1 MQITGEQIQTAERIL
16 INGHNFDDE
25 RMAFIKRLTSCDVLA
40 APGSGK
46 TTALLAKLI
55 CMAQS
60 LPLPKHAGILVLSH
74 TNAAIAEIREKLV
87 TECPI
92 LFQHPNFVGTVQ
104 EFVDTFLA
112 IPYYHN
118 RYKNSVSRID
128 NNIYE
133 EEFRHLLKYY
143 STSDPKYWNYY
154 KIKFADQAVF
164 FNVRVNGD
172 GRLEPWNY
180 STGKHFE
187 IVLNPPKTWS
197 EQNIEKNR
205 NYIRDKLYSIKKTL
219 YERGILNYDDCYVF
233 ANLYIHRCPSVIRA
247 LCNRFPYVFIDETQ
261 DLQAH
266 QIELIDR
273 IFNNDTTCIQR
284 IGDINQAIYHSGA
297 DLSSCHWTP
306 RNVIKINNS
315 LRLSNRNAQVVN
327 PFMLTREDGQ
337 SVNGTRNIDNVIPP
351 YILVYSQETKQYLKK
366 CFTNLIEYYG
376 LKNTDEGKKY
386 GFHIIAW
393 NTQWKNDSSRKEED
407 IRLVDIFPKY
417 KTVASM
423 SRCDNL
429 SEYIYRSKLCN
440 TTKKRYSLIEDVVC
454 EAFWM
459 NDVYYMKQHGD
470 RSLMVPHTRD
480 SLVDFIHSLGPDF
493 VKEYKSRVLSVLV
506 SMAKGNLPDSYGLL
520 KDLIVWLLTNIGSK
534 VKDPLCRFLGDS
546 FIGIEN
552 KETTISDD
560 LPIQIDSVHHVKG
573 QTHCATLYV
582 ETKYQGCYDSMHVL
596 KKVKRAATKKRP
608 VEYYPNPFY
617 GELGDIHKCVYA
629 RSAYKMIYVGL
640 SRPTHLLCYAMHED
654 SFAQYDAELLKSV
667 GWEIVDLRDNM
678 CVL

>member
-1 MQITGEQIQTAERIL
+1 MQITDEHIQTAERIL
-16 INGHNFDDE
+16 INGHNFDGE
-25 RMAFIKRLTSCDVLA
+25 RIAFIKRLTSCDVLA

-74 TNAAIAEIREKLV
+74 TNAAVAEIREKLV
-87 TECPI
+87 TECPN

-118 RYKNSVSRID
+118 RYKNAVSRID
-128 NNIYE
+128 QGIYE
-133 EEFRHLLKYY
+133 EEFGHLLMKY
-143 STSDPKYWNYY
+143 SRQDPAHWYYY
-154 KIKFADQAVF
+154 KRQFADQAAF

-180 STGKHFE
+180 ATGKHFE
-187 IVLNPPKTWS
+187 IVPNPPKTWLG
-197 EQNIEKNR
+197 QDVDNIRNDIGNR
-205 NYIRDKLYSIKKTL
+205 LFSIKKTL

-273 IFNNDTTCIQR
+273 IFNNDTTCLQR

-337 SVNGTRNIDNVIPP
+337 SVNGTRNIENVIPP

-366 CFTNLIEYYG
+366 CFTDLIEHYG
-376 LKNTDEGKKY
+376 LKDTDEGKKY

-407 IRLVDIFPKY
+407 IRLVDIFPDY
-417 KTVASM
+417 RSVASM
-423 SRCDNL
+423 SRCNNL
-429 SEYIYRSKLCN
+429 SEYIYRSELCN
-440 TTKKRYSLIEDVVC
+440 TTKKRYRLIEDVVC
-454 EAFWM
+454 EAFRI
-459 NDVYYMKQHGD
+459 NEVYYEKKYVD
-470 RSLMVPHTRD
+470 RRILVPHTRD

-493 VKEYKSRVLSVLV
+493 VKEYKLRVMSVLL
-506 SMAKGNLPDSYGLL
+506 SMAKGEHPQSYGLL
-520 KDLIVWLLTNIGSK
+520 KELIVWLLTTIDSE
-534 VKDPLCRFLGDS
+534 VKNRLSCFLGDS
-546 FIGIEN
+546 FIGVDN
-552 KETTISDD
+552 NETSTSDD

-582 ETKYQGCYDSMHVL
+582 ETKYQGCYDSMHVN
-596 KKVKRAATKKRP
+596 KKVKKPATKKRP
-608 VEYYPNPFY
+608 EEYYPNPFY
-617 GELGDIHKCVYA
+617 GELGDMHKNSYA

-640 SRPTHLLCYAMHED
+640 SRPTHLLCYAMHEV
-654 SFAQYDAELLKSV
+654 SFAEYDAELLKRA
-667 GWEIVDLRDNM
+667 GWEIM
-678 CVL
+678 VLHNDSC

>member
-1 MQITGEQIQTAERIL
+1 MQITDEQIQTAERIL

-25 RMAFIKRLTSCDVLA
+25 RVAFIKRLTSCDVLA

-55 CMAQS
+55 CMAKS
-60 LPLPKHAGILVLSH
+60 LPLPKHAGLLVLSH

-118 RYKNSVSRID
+118 RYKNAVSRID
-128 NNIYE
+128 QEIYE
-133 EEFRHLLKYY
+133 EEFRRLLMKF
-143 STSDPKYWNYY
+143 SRKDPVHWNYY
-154 KIKFADQAVF
+154 KIKFADQAVL
-164 FNVRVNGD
+164 FNVRMNGD

-180 STGKHFE
+180 ATGKHFE
-187 IVLNPPKTWS
+187 IVPKPPKTWLDKDVD
-197 EQNIEKNR
+197 NIR
-205 NYIRDKLYSIKKTL
+205 NEISNKLFSIKKTL
-219 YERGILNYDDCYVF
+219 YERGILNYYDCYVF
-233 ANLYIHRCPSVIRA
+233 ANLYIHRCPSIIRA

-266 QIELIDR
+266 QIELIDN
-273 IFNNDTTCIQR
+273 IFNNDTTCLQR

-297 DLSSCHWTP
+297 NISSCHWIP
-306 RNVIKINNS
+306 RNVTKINNS
-315 LRLSNRNAQVVN
+315 LRLSNRNANIVN
-327 PFMLTREDGQ
+327 PFMLSREDGQ
-337 SVNGTRNIDNVIPP
+337 LVNGVRNTENDIPP
-351 YILVYSQETKQYLKK
+351 YMLIYGQVTKQYLKK
-366 CFTNLIEYYG
+366 YFTDLIEHYG
-376 LKNTDEGKKY
+376 LKDTDEGKKY

-407 IRLVDIFPKY
+407 IRLVDIFPDY
-417 KTVASM
+417 KSVASM

-429 SEYIYRSKLCN
+429 SEYIFRSELCN
-440 TTKKRYSLIEDVVC
+440 TTKKRHRLIEDVVC
-454 EAFWM
+454 EAFRM
-459 NDVYYMKQHGD
+459 NEVYHEKQYGD
-470 RSLMVPHTRD
+470 RIIQVPHTRD

-506 SMAKGNLPDSYGLL
+506 SMAKGNLPESYGLL
-520 KDLIVWLLTNIGSK
+520 KELIVWLLTSINSEIRE
-534 VKDPLCRFLGDS
+534 PLRCFLGDG
-546 FIGIEN
+546 FIGEEN
-552 KETTISDD
+552 KETSPLDEV
-560 LPIQIDSVHHVKG
+560 PIQIESVHNVKG

-596 KKVKRAATKKRP
+596 KKVKKTATKKRQA
-608 VEYYPNPFY
+608 EFFPNPFY
-617 GELGDIHKCVYA
+617 GELGDIHKNSYA

-654 SFAQYDAELLKSV
+654 SFAEYDAELLKRA
-667 GWEIVDLRDNM
+667 GWKIVDLRDDT
-678 CVL
+678 